1 MKEADK
7 VKPIRQSHRCAM
19 CDEKLDASFYY
30 TFSISKVVVTDE
42 SNMKKVQIHQDRNG
56 YFCKSCYRKLRNL
69 SGGILP
75 V

>member
-1 MKEADK
+1 MNVVDK
-7 VKPIRQSHRCAM
+7 VKPIHQSHCCAM
-19 CDEKLDASFYY
+19 CDEKIDPSPYY

-42 SNMKKVQIHQDRNG
+42 GNMKKVQIHQDRNG
-56 YFCKSCYRKLRNL
+56 YFCISCYRKLHNL